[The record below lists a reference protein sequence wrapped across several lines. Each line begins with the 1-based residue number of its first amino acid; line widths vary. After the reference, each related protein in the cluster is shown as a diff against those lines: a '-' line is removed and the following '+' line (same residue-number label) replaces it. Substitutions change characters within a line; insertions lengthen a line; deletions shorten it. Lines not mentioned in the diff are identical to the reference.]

1 MSKTE
6 KYFHLPS
13 GTILRKDIVSVK
25 EEFGDITGL
34 YSQITVTGSIGYRVT
49 FAEPF
54 AQSVVISKADHEDLR
69 QLL

>member
-25 EEFGDITGL
+25 EEFGDIAL
-34 YSQITVTGSIGYRVT
+34 PYSQITIACSIGYRVT

-54 AQSVVISKADHEDLR
+54 VQSVVISKADYEDLR